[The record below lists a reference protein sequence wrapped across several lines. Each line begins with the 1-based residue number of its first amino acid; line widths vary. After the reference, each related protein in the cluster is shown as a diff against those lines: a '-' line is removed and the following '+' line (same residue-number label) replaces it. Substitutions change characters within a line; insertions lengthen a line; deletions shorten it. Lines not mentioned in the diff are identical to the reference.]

1 VEPFEDKPTDFGR
14 LDGRIVVMDYA
25 AEPRLTNRCVEPY
38 TDELARTPRYENDF
52 E

>member
-38 TDELARTPRYENDF
+38 TDELARTPGYENDF